1 MIKEIIST
9 VKNEASQEVNV
20 FNSLSDAITALSKA
34 QKASKSLK
42 DGSRLS
48 KILDNIIAEIKE
60 ESYYVSKGEYS

>member
-9 VKNEASQEVNV
+9 IKNEASQEVNV
-20 FNSLSDAITALSKA
+20 SNSLLDAITALSKA

-60 ESYYVSKGEYS
+60 EAYYVSKGEYS

>member
-34 QKASKSLK
+34 QKTSKSLK

-48 KILDNIIAEIKE
+48 KILDNIISEIKE

>member
-9 VKNEASQEVNV
+9 IKNEASQEVNV
-20 FNSLSDAITALSKA
+20 SNSLLDAITALSKA
-34 QKASKSLK
+34 QKTSKSLK